1 MIKFKQAIR
10 FTLQC
15 LISILIALE
24 ISQPPNPYVQHLII
38 VLMLYIGLKYNIVE
52 RITELYNKVFSWLKL
67 KYRAD

>member
-15 LISILIALE
+15 LIAIIIALE
-24 ISQPPNPYVQHLII
+24 ISQPPNPYAQHLII
-38 VLMLYIGLKYNIVE
+38 VLVLYIGLKYNIVE

-67 KYRAD
+67 KYHAG

>member
-15 LISILIALE
+15 LISIYIALE

-38 VLMLYIGLKYNIVE
+38 VLVLYIGLKYNIVE
-52 RITELYNKVFSWLKL
+52 RITELYNKVFLWLKF
-67 KYRAD
+67 KYNVG